1 MKSVTSILS
10 ALALSVFSLTTAF
23 ASGGHAEVVDTSL
36 TYNSGILVLAFAGF
50 LALVVVVQTI
60 PAVISL
66 YGMIKKTAEESSRQQ
81 QAAARA
87 NANN

>member
-1 MKSVTSILS
+1 MKTTSTIISSITLL
-10 ALALSVFSLTTAF
+10 LASLTTAL
-23 ASGGHAEVVDTSL
+23 ASSDHAAVVDTSL

-66 YGMIKKTAEESSRQQ
+66 YGMIKGAAEAAKNKEATSS
-81 QAAARA
+81 AHSK
-87 NANN
+87 

>member
-1 MKSVTSILS
+1 MKLWKKLTS
-10 ALALSVFSLTTAF
+10 AAVVAALSTGTVF
-23 ASGGHAEVVDTSL
+23 ASADPGTVDTSL

-66 YGMIKKTAEESSRQQ
+66 YGMIKKAAEESRRETAEVTSR
-81 QAAARA
+81 R
-87 NANN
+87 

>member
-1 MKSVTSILS
+1 MKLLQTSVVVITFLS
-10 ALALSVFSLTTAF
+10 TSLTSAIASAAPGDIDTA
-23 ASGGHAEVVDTSL
+23 L

-66 YGMIKKTAEESSRQQ
+66 YNMIKKAAEESKQQ
-81 QAAARA
+81 KAEVITSH
-87 NANN
+87 N

>member
-1 MKSVTSILS
+1 MKTTSTIINTVTLL
-10 ALALSVFSLTTAF
+10 LASLTTAI
-23 ASGGHAEVVDTSL
+23 ASSEHAATVDTSL

-66 YGMIKKTAEESSRQQ
+66 YGMIKGAAEAAKSKAVTSSVL
-81 QAAARA
+81 
-87 NANN
+87 NK

>member
-1 MKSVTSILS
+1 MKTIITTF
-10 ALALSVFSLTTAF
+10 ALLLASLTTAF
-23 ASGGHAEVVDTSL
+23 ASSEHAAAHIDTSL

-66 YGMIKKTAEESSRQQ
+66 YGMIKGAAEAAKNKAVTSSVTSK
-81 QAAARA
+81 
-87 NANN
+87 

>member
-1 MKSVTSILS
+1 MKSAKSILT

-23 ASGGHAEVVDTSL
+23 ASGGQGEVVDTSL

-66 YGMIKKTAEESSRQQ
+66 YTMIKKTAEESRQQ
-81 QAAARA
+81 QTVRA
-87 NANN
+87 NARD

>member
-1 MKSVTSILS
+1 MRPLQTCVIVITLLS
-10 ALALSVFSLTTAF
+10 TSLTSAVASAAPGDIDTA
-23 ASGGHAEVVDTSL
+23 L

-66 YGMIKKTAEESSRQQ
+66 YGMIKKATEESKQQKPEVVTSR
-81 QAAARA
+81 
-87 NANN
+87 N

>member
-1 MKSVTSILS
+1 MKTIRTALTS
-10 ALALSVFSLTTAF
+10 LALTAFGLTSAF
-23 ASGGHAEVVDTSL
+23 ASGGHAETVDTSL

-66 YGMIKKTAEESSRQQ
+66 YNMIKKTAEESSRQQ
-81 QAAARA
+81 QTVRA
-87 NANN
+87 NARD

>member
-1 MKSVTSILS
+1 MKSVRTALTT
-10 ALALSVFSLTTAF
+10 LALSVIGMSSAF
-23 ASGGHAEVVDTSL
+23 ASADHTNHIDTSL

-66 YGMIKKTAEESSRQQ
+66 YNMIKKTAEESSRQQ
-81 QAAARA
+81 QTVRA
-87 NANN
+87 NARD